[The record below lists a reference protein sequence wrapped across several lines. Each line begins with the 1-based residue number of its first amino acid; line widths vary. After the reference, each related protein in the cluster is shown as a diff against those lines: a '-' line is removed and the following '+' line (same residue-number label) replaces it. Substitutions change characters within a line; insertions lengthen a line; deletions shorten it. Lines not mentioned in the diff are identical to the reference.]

1 MTTGVARAE
10 RAFAPPLLSSEVVTL
25 IGSTVAV
32 EAVRSRES
40 GDAELARLIEAGDEA
55 ALEQVYA
62 EHSGPVFAFLVG
74 RMGGREAAED
84 VLQQVFV
91 EVWQKA
97 GRFDPARGRLIA
109 WIMSIASSRSIDAL
123 RRKVPEPRDPV
134 AVARSGDGPDSGGVD
149 GFLADWD
156 FARAI
161 EGLPE
166 PEGELLRL
174 RFADDL
180 SQSEIAEKTG
190 IPLGTVKSKMVSGLN
205 TLRRQ
210 MEMGVR

>member
-109 WIMSIASSRSIDAL
+109 WIMSIANSRSIDAL
-123 RRKVPEPRDPV
+123 RKKVPEPRDPV
-134 AVARSGDGPDSGGVD
+134 SFTETTTGANPGGVEE
-149 GFLADWD
+149 FLADWEFGRTID
-156 FARAI
+156 R
-161 EGLPE
+161 LPE
-166 PEGELLRL
+166 PEAELLRL
-174 RFADDL
+174 RFSEDL
-180 SQSEIAEKTG
+180 SQSEIAERTG
-190 IPLGTVKSKMVSGLN
+190 IPLGTVKTKMVSGLN
-205 TLRRQ
+205 RLRA
-210 MEMGVR
+210 EMGVG

>member
-1 MTTGVARAE
+1 MNGVARVE
-10 RAFAPPLLSSEVVTL
+10 RAFAPPLLPSREVTL

-32 EAVRSRES
+32 EAVRSKES
-40 GDAELARLIEAGDEA
+40 GDAELARLIEAGDET

-62 EHSGPVFAFLVG
+62 EHSGAVFAFLVG
-74 RMGGREAAED
+74 RMGDREAAED

-97 GRFDPARGRLIA
+97 GKFDPSRGRLIA
-109 WIMSIASSRSIDAL
+109 WIMSIANSRSIDVL
-123 RRKVPEPRDPV
+123 RRKVPEPRDPDV
-134 AVARSGDGPDSGGVD
+134 VARTGDGPDSGGVD
-149 GFLADWD
+149 RFLADWD
-156 FARAI
+156 FARVI
-161 EGLPE
+161 DGLPE
-166 PEGELLRL
+166 PEAELLRL

-205 TLRRQ
+205 TLRQ
-210 MEMGVR
+210 EMGVV

>member
-10 RAFAPPLLSSEVVTL
+10 RAFAPPLLPSRGATL

-40 GDAELARLIEAGDEA
+40 GDAELARRIEAGGES
-55 ALEQVYA
+55 ALEEVYA
-62 EHSGPVFAFLVG
+62 EPSGAVFAFLVG
-74 RMGGREAAED
+74 RMGGRAAAED

-97 GRFDPARGRLIA
+97 GRFDPERGRLIA
-109 WIMSIASSRSIDAL
+109 WIMSIANSRSIDAL
-123 RRKVPEPRDPV
+123 RRRVPEPRDPV

-180 SQSEIAEKTG
+180 SQSEIAERTG

-205 TLRRQ
+205 TLRR
-210 MEMGVR
+210 EMGVG